1 MLIRTIDLER
11 EPLNF
16 KLDFE
21 PGAIDFAPSATQDN
35 PLHTEGI
42 ADLLTE
48 YRGGR
53 EVVED
58 IRLRGCYAGHFHAPC
73 ARCVEPVAHELS
85 GDFDLIFR
93 PVGADGGPSEAA
105 ISTSETEIG
114 YYLEGGLLLEDVLRE
129 QVILSLPVRSLCQ
142 PDCKGLCPRCGENLN
157 VNKCRCDKAPADP
170 RWLALEELGSHIIKE

>member
-1 MLIRTIDLER
+1 MLITTIDLER

-21 PGAIDFAPSATQDN
+21 PGAIDFAPDATQDG
-35 PLHTEGI
+35 PLHAEGT

-48 YRGGR
+48 HRGPH
-53 EVVED
+53 EQIHD
-58 IRLRGCYAGHFHAPC
+58 IRLRASYAGNFQAPC
-73 ARCVEPVAHELS
+73 ARCVEPVRHEIS
-85 GDFDLIFR
+85 DEFDLIFR
-93 PVGADGGPSEAA
+93 PVGVDGRGSEAA

-157 VNKCRCDKAPADP
+157 EKQCRCDEAPADP
-170 RWLALEELGSHIIKE
+170 RWLALGELGSHIIKE